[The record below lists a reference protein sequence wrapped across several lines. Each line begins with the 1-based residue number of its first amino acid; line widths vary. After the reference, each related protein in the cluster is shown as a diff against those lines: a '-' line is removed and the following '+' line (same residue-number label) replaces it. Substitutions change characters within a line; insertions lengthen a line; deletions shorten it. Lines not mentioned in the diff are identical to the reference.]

1 MNKSYK
7 TEQEEFW
14 AGSFGEEYIKRN
26 QSKELLASNLA
37 LFTKMLKTAKP
48 ASIIEF
54 GANIGMNLQALET
67 LLPNATLS
75 AIEIN
80 KTASEQLQNL
90 MPAVAVHN
98 QSILEFDAQQSYDL
112 VLIKGVLIH
121 INPAELPLV
130 YQKLYDSSS
139 RYILVAEY
147 YNPSPVEINY
157 RGHSGRLFKR
167 DFSGEML
174 NTFEDLRLVDYG
186 FQYHKDPVFPADDI
200 TWFLMEKMKA

>member
-1 MNKSYK
+1 MTNSFK

-14 AGSFGEEYIKRN
+14 AGSFGEEYIHRN
-26 QSKELLASNLA
+26 QGKGLLASNLA

-48 ASIIEF
+48 DSILEF
-54 GANIGMNLQALET
+54 GANIGMNLRAIET
-67 LLPNATLS
+67 LLPNATLA

-80 KTASEQLQNL
+80 KMASDQLKKS
-90 MPAVAVHN
+90 MPSVNVFN
-98 QSILEFDAQQSYDL
+98 QSILTFEPKQNFDL

-121 INPAELPLV
+121 INPTELPQV
-130 YQKLYDSSS
+130 YQKLYDSSA

-167 DFSGEML
+167 DFAGEML
-174 NTFEDLRLVDYG
+174 NTFTDLRLVDYG

-200 TWFLMEKMKA
+200 TWFLMEKTTL

>member
-1 MNKSYK
+1 MSKLYK

-26 QSKELLASNLA
+26 QGKELLASNLA
-37 LFTKMLKTAKP
+37 LFTKMLKGAKP
-48 ASIIEF
+48 SSIIEF

-67 LLPNATLS
+67 LLPNADLS

-80 KTASEQLQNL
+80 KIASEQLQTKL
-90 MPAVAVHN
+90 PRATVFN
-98 QSILEFDAQQSYDL
+98 QSILEFESKDTFELA
-112 VLIKGVLIH
+112 LIKGVLIH
-121 INPAELPLV
+121 INPSELPLV

-157 RGHSGRLFKR
+157 RGHTGRLFKR
-167 DFSGEML
+167 DFAGEML
-174 NTFEDLRLVDYG
+174 NTFENLRLLDYG

-200 TWFLMEKMKA
+200 TWFLMEKVKT

>member
-26 QSKELLASNLA
+26 QSKELLAANLA
-37 LFTKMLKTAKP
+37 LFSKMLKTAKP
-48 ASIIEF
+48 DTIIEF
-54 GANIGMNLQALET
+54 GANIGMNLQALAT
-67 LLPNATLS
+67 LLPNASLS

-80 KTASEQLQNL
+80 NTACEQLRNS
-90 MPAVAVHN
+90 MPEVAVHN
-98 QSILEFDAQQSYDL
+98 QSILEFEAQQRYDL

-121 INPAELPLV
+121 INPAELSQV
-130 YQKLYDSSS
+130 YQKLYDSST

-167 DFSGEML
+167 DFAGEML
-174 NTFEDLRLVDYG
+174 NTFTDLRLVDYG

-200 TWFLMEKMKA
+200 TWFLMEKVKV